1 MVFILVAVVTIVLT
15 RVTEEERSG
24 KTVMTEAVLPIVYM
38 VSESGTSFNPLHG
51 YVTNVDESMLHEC
64 ITPLPEGRKLTIGIG
79 TYGQKITGISYE
91 IRSLDG
97 EEYLENTTVTDY
109 NIITS
114 GTATQGDNVTGQMGE
129 RIEAVLNIKNLLKD
143 DTEYMMKIN
152 VSTDK

>member
-1 MVFILVAVVTIVLT
+1 MMKTIDRRHAVPFALVTSMFLLWGLANN
-15 RVTEEERSG
+15 
-24 KTVMTEAVLPIVYM
+24 MTEAALPIVYM

-114 GTATQGDNVTGQMGE
+114 DTATQGDNVTGQMDDRAEPCGE
-129 RIEAVLNIKNLLKD
+129 QLF
-143 DTEYMMKIN
+143 
-152 VSTDK
+152 